1 MKSLSSIVLSS
12 LVILASACVSS
23 SEPEGL
29 PSEISNL
36 SGPDMELENVQTNTA
51 ACSEGSHS
59 GRHYL
64 FPPNASPHGKSYED
78 LAAEWWQWSLSIPK
92 SENPMLNGP
101 CEENQSGHFFFL
113 AGTTGGSAVRSC
125 TIPAGKKI
133 FFPIV
138 NTVYWSCPEYVSA
151 GGSYTCDMAASEEL
165 LHDWAAGSIDSATT
179 TLSLEIDGV
188 AVGGLEDFR
197 AHSDTFPDTSPAEWN
212 DRIWPFC
219 TGPIRQN
226 LCGMPEGSQRNSVGD
241 GFWAMMKPL
250 PVGPHQI
257 HFAAQMVRA
266 NGSVFALDVSY
277 NIEVVP

>member
-1 MKSLSSIVLSS
+1 MKSHSFIVLSS
-12 LVILASACVSS
+12 LALLASACVSS
-23 SEPEGL
+23 PDSDDMPA
-29 PSEISNL
+29 EITNL
-36 SGPDMELENVQTNTA
+36 SGLDIEIESAQTQIA
-51 ACSEGSHS
+51 ANS
-59 GRHYL
+59 GASLSADHYL

-101 CEENQSGHFFFL
+101 CEENQSGDFFFL

-138 NTVYWSCPEYVSA
+138 NSVYWSCPEYVSPN
-151 GGSYTCDMAASEEL
+151 GSYTCDMAASEQL
-165 LHDWAAGSIDSATT
+165 LHDWAAGSIDNSDV
-179 TLSLEIDGV
+179 TLGLEIDGV
-188 AVGGLEDFR
+188 AVEGLEDFR
-197 AHSDTFPDTSPAEWN
+197 AHTETFLDTSPSEWN

-250 PVGPHQI
+250 PAGSHQI
-257 HFAAQMVRA
+257 HFTALMVRA
-266 NGSVFALDVSY
+266 NGSVFALDVTY
-277 NIEVVP
+277 NIDVTP